1 MRAYLRLLL
10 LFALITGAAYLA
22 SRILVPDA
30 VPVAD
35 NERPQW
41 YLQVAFVLRSIEL
54 IGFGGMIL
62 ILIAGCTARFTP
74 SSTNSSS
81 FAARTPDDYQQTAI
95 HSNPLTCIGAGFRE
109 ASARRV
115 KPLPFRLTQ
124 KAKSQSTPAGLR
136 EPCERAPYCLSFGS
150 VDALAQSAIITT
162 KMSTPEAMAT

>member
-62 ILIAGCTARFTP
+62 ILIAGCTARVMP
-74 SSTNSSS
+74 SS
-81 FAARTPDDYQQTAI
+81 
-95 HSNPLTCIGAGFRE
+95 H
-109 ASARRV
+109 
-115 KPLPFRLTQ
+115 K
-124 KAKSQSTPAGLR
+124 
-136 EPCERAPYCLSFGS
+136 
-150 VDALAQSAIITT
+150 
-162 KMSTPEAMAT
+162 